1 LGIRPYTGNNARHG
15 GLALQL
21 VLALMANCPVSAHA
35 ANEGGVS
42 AGSSS
47 SRSTPHYRGANH
59 EDRVK
64 VLTQALGLD
73 AKQQLELRKV
83 LEGQRDQIRRVW
95 DDESVPAA
103 YRIIAT
109 QSISDKTADQI
120 RALLNEEQR
129 KKYKP
134 PRPEPGAA
142 VGSAQPSVEDWMKA
156 AKSK

>member
-1 LGIRPYTGNNARHG
+1 MR
-15 GLALQL
+15 L
-21 VLALMANCPVSAHA
+21 VLALMANCLVSAHA
-35 ANEGGVS
+35 ANESGVS

-47 SRSTPHYRGANH
+47 SRNTPHYRGANH
-59 EDRVK
+59 EDRVN

-73 AKQQLELRKV
+73 AKQQFELRRV
-83 LEGQRDQIRRVW
+83 LEGQREQVRKVW

-109 QSISDKTADQI
+109 QSISDKTADRI
-120 RALLNEEQR
+120 RALLTEEQR

-134 PRPEPGAA
+134 PRPAHGAA
-142 VGSAQPSVEDWMKA
+142 VDSAQPSVEDWMKA